1 MQWITGCRLSAP
13 LWYFLNRRI
22 SRMSDFNDSLI
33 FTLQQEGG
41 FVNNIHDSGGATN
54 FGITLATYREYQ
66 DDPDLSAEDL
76 KTISTGIVSEIFLER
91 FWNPMK
97 CDVLPSGVDLMVF
110 DHGVNAGISHSTKI
124 LQSCVGVVEDGVI
137 GKERCSKCA
146 GNVLERCWPQCWL

>member
-1 MQWITGCRLSAP
+1 
-13 LWYFLNRRI
+13 
-22 SRMSDFNDSLI
+22 MSDFNDSLI

-110 DHGVNAGISHSTKI
+110 DHGVNAGISHSTKRTTPSAT
-124 LQSCVGVVEDGVI
+124 L
-137 GKERCSKCA
+137 
-146 GNVLERCWPQCWL
+146 